1 MYLKYFEFQV
11 TSLFSTYMLNNKER
25 FFDTRN
31 IKLAMVKGDLL
42 GDAFNVNAFHRC
54 QVNNLLRGQLIPYNP
69 DRTVIT
75 NYGSPGSGVTIRE
88 MTVTSIKNEAST
100 SNIQYKGKKKKDENE
115 IQIIKEVAAKKI
127 KIENDKSTYKLK
139 PENQKVFD
147 LLTKQIQEKETELEC
162 PVCFETVSSPIFMCS
177 EMHLICSSC
186 YPRLKK
192 CPECREKYKKKTPKI
207 HRYAEKSAEELNFMR
222 NEITKITTSEAKE
235 KGHEGE
241 EKENGRVE
249 DKIKCEQGF
258 E

>member
-1 MYLKYFEFQV
+1 MISMYLKYFEFQV

-69 DRTVIT
+69 DRTVNT

-88 MTVTSIKNEAST
+88 MAVTSIKNEAST

-162 PVCFETVSSPIFMCS
+162 PVCFETVSSPIFMCLN
-177 EMHLICSSC
+177 MHLVCFIC

-192 CPECREKYKKKTPKI
+192 CPECRENYEETPRR
-207 HRYAEKSAEELNFMR
+207 HRYAERDADELQSMR
-222 NEITKITTSEAKE
+222 E
-235 KGHEGE
+235 KM
-241 EKENGRVE
+241 EKLHV
-249 DKIKCEQGF
+249 K
-258 E
+258 